1 MITDEVIKEIY
12 KKFNKPQGN
21 AESMNLDYFLDIL
34 SKHHK
39 IDAKEKE
46 VVIGDLEKFNP
57 FRRFLKRALNG
68 VLEFD
73 KMIAFVFP
81 NHILFLGKDTDEVRV
96 HLKPSEQK
104 SSFLSKILGKRTH
117 R

>member
-1 MITDEVIKEIY
+1 MITDDVIKEIY
-12 KKFNKPQGN
+12 KKFNKPQRN
-21 AESMNLDYFLDIL
+21 ADSMNLDYFLEIL
-34 SKHHK
+34 KAHHK
-39 IDAKEKE
+39 IDAREKE
-46 VVIGDLEKFNP
+46 VVIGDLEEFNS

-81 NHILFLGKDTDEVRV
+81 NHILFLGKETDEVRV

-104 SSFLSKILGKRTH
+104 SSFFSKILGKKNH